1 MPREAAGRGD
11 AAAKPLAVRPPKNS
25 NAKTVVTVPAVPVP
39 AVPPEVRPEPQRQHL
54 SAAIPA
60 KFHAR
65 ARRDAAA
72 FYLTQLAKGVLSGEL
87 VIAVGEQQIQLAT
100 AEFVILKIEAKQR
113 KRANHV
119 SVKLRWPRRPLIRVA
134 PARGDR
140 DGR

>member
-11 AAAKPLAVRPPKNS
+11 IVAKPLAVRPS
-25 NAKTVVTVPAVPVP
+25 RTAAAKAVTVVPETPVERQ
-39 AVPPEVRPEPQRQHL
+39 AQREQQVG
-54 SAAIPA
+54 AAIPA

-72 FYLTQLAKGVLSGEL
+72 FYLTQLAKGVLAGEL
-87 VIAVGEQQIQLAT
+87 AIAVGEQHIQLAT
-100 AEFVILKIEAKQR
+100 SEFVILKIEAKQR
-113 KRANHV
+113 KRANHI

-134 PARGDR
+134 AAGGNR

>member
-1 MPREAAGRGD
+1 M
-11 AAAKPLAVRPPKNS
+11 
-25 NAKTVVTVPAVPVP
+25 
-39 AVPPEVRPEPQRQHL
+39 

-60 KFHAR
+60 KFHSR

-72 FYLTQLAKGVLSGEL
+72 FYLSQLARGMLAGEL
-87 VIAVGEQQIQLAT
+87 TFAVGEQQIQLAM
-100 AEFVILKIEAKQR
+100 AEFVFLKIEAKQR

-134 PARGDR
+134 AGGR

>member
-1 MPREAAGRGD
+1 MPRGEVTGRGD
-11 AAAKPLAVRPPKNS
+11 VAAKALAVRQPRS
-25 NAKTVVTVPAVPVP
+25 VSAKAVPAEP
-39 AVPPEVRPEPQRQHL
+39 AAPPPTVQQATQREQVT
-54 SAAIPA
+54 AAIPA

-87 VIAVGEQQIQLAT
+87 SIVVGEQQVQLAT
-100 AEFVILKIEAKQR
+100 AEFVVLKIEVKQR

-134 PARGDR
+134 AVRGDR
-140 DGR
+140 NGR

>member
-1 MPREAAGRGD
+1 MPRGEVTGRGD
-11 AAAKPLAVRPPKNS
+11 VAAKALAVRQS
-25 NAKTVVTVPAVPVP
+25 RTASAKAVPAVPV
-39 AVPPEVRPEPQRQHL
+39 APPTVQATQREQVT
-54 SAAIPA
+54 AAIPA

-87 VIAVGEQQIQLAT
+87 SIVVGEQQIQLAT
-100 AEFVILKIEAKQR
+100 AEFVVLKIEAKQR

-134 PARGDR
+134 AARGDR
-140 DGR
+140 NGR

>member
-11 AAAKPLAVRPPKNS
+11 IVAKPLAVRPARTAA
-25 NAKTVVTVPAVPVP
+25 AKAVTVV
-39 AVPPEVRPEPQRQHL
+39 PETPLERRAQREQQVG
-54 SAAIPA
+54 AAIPA

-72 FYLTQLAKGVLSGEL
+72 FYLTQLAKGVLAGEL
-87 VIAVGEQQIQLAT
+87 AIAVGEQHIQLAT
-100 AEFVILKIEAKQR
+100 SEFVILKIEAKQR

-134 PARGDR
+134 AAGGNR

>member
-1 MPREAAGRGD
+1 MPRGEVTGRGD
-11 AAAKPLAVRPPKNS
+11 VAAKALAVRQS
-25 NAKTVVTVPAVPVP
+25 RSVSAKPVP
-39 AVPPEVRPEPQRQHL
+39 AVPAAPPPTVQATQREQVT
-54 SAAIPA
+54 AAIPA

-87 VIAVGEQQIQLAT
+87 SIVVGEQQIQLAT
-100 AEFVILKIEAKQR
+100 AEFVVLKIEAKQR

-134 PARGDR
+134 EARGDR
-140 DGR
+140 NGR

>member
-1 MPREAAGRGD
+1 MGFGSTRTKAVAPAPETTTLARPAPREQVG
-11 AAAKPLAVRPPKNS
+11 
-25 NAKTVVTVPAVPVP
+25 
-39 AVPPEVRPEPQRQHL
+39 
-54 SAAIPA
+54 AAIPA

-87 VIAVGEQQIQLAT
+87 AIAVGDQQVQLAT
-100 AEFVILKIEAKQR
+100 SEFVILKIEAKQR
-113 KRANHV
+113 KRANHI

-134 PARGDR
+134 AAKGDR

>member
-1 MPREAAGRGD
+1 MPREAAGRGEIVS
-11 AAAKPLAVRPPKNS
+11 KPLAVRQS
-25 NAKTVVTVPAVPVP
+25 RTANAKAVA
-39 AVPPEVRPEPQRQHL
+39 AVPPPTALERPAQKEQRVI
-54 SAAIPA
+54 AAIPA

-72 FYLTQLAKGVLSGEL
+72 FYLTQLAKGVLAGEL
-87 VIAVGEQQIQLAT
+87 ALAVGDQQIQLAT
-100 AEFVILKIEAKQR
+100 SEFVILKIEAKQR

-134 PARGDR
+134 AAGGNR

>member
-1 MPREAAGRGD
+1 MPRDATGRGD
-11 AAAKPLAVRPPKNS
+11 IVSKPLAVRQPRTASTK
-25 NAKTVVTVPAVPVP
+25 AVAPVP
-39 AVPPEVRPEPQRQHL
+39 PPETATLAGPVRREQVG
-54 SAAIPA
+54 AAIPA

-72 FYLTQLAKGVLSGEL
+72 FYLTQLAKGVLAGEL
-87 VIAVGEQQIQLAT
+87 AIAVGDQQIQLAT
-100 AEFVILKIEAKQR
+100 SEFVILKIEAKQR

-134 PARGDR
+134 AAGGNR

>member
-1 MPREAAGRGD
+1 MPREAAGRGEIV
-11 AAAKPLAVRPPKNS
+11 AKPVAVRQSRVASTK
-25 NAKTVVTVPAVPVP
+25 AVA
-39 AVPPEVRPEPQRQHL
+39 AVPPPETTTLARPAQREQV

-72 FYLTQLAKGVLSGEL
+72 FYLTQLAKGVLAGEL
-87 VIAVGEQQIQLAT
+87 AIAVGDQQIQLAT
-100 AEFVILKIEAKQR
+100 SEFVILKIEAKQR
-113 KRANHV
+113 KRANHI

-134 PARGDR
+134 AAGGNR

>member
-11 AAAKPLAVRPPKNS
+11 IVAKPLAVRPS
-25 NAKTVVTVPAVPVP
+25 RAAAAKAVTVVPETPLERPA
-39 AVPPEVRPEPQRQHL
+39 QREQQVG
-54 SAAIPA
+54 AAIPA

-72 FYLTQLAKGVLSGEL
+72 FYLTQLAKGVLAGEL
-87 VIAVGEQQIQLAT
+87 AITVGEQHIQLAT
-100 AEFVILKIEAKQR
+100 SEFVILKIEAKQR
-113 KRANHV
+113 KRANHI

-134 PARGDR
+134 AAGGNR

>member
-11 AAAKPLAVRPPKNS
+11 IVSKPLAVRQS
-25 NAKTVVTVPAVPVP
+25 RTVAAKAVTVVPEAPV
-39 AVPPEVRPEPQRQHL
+39 ERPVQREQQVG
-54 SAAIPA
+54 AAIPA
-60 KFHAR
+60 KFQAR

-72 FYLTQLAKGVLSGEL
+72 FYLTQLAKGVLAGEL
-87 VIAVGEQQIQLAT
+87 AIAVGEQHIRLAT
-100 AEFVILKIEAKQR
+100 SEFVMLKIEAKQR

-134 PARGDR
+134 AAGGNR

>member
-1 MPREAAGRGD
+1 MPREAQGRGD
-11 AAAKPLAVRPPKNS
+11 IVAKPLAVRPS
-25 NAKTVVTVPAVPVP
+25 RTASAKGVAVVPDTPPA
-39 AVPPEVRPEPQRQHL
+39 RPQREQQV

-60 KFHAR
+60 KFHGR

-72 FYLTQLAKGVLSGEL
+72 FYLTQLAKGVLAGEL
-87 VIAVGEQQIQLAT
+87 AIAVGEHHIQLAT
-100 AEFVILKIEAKQR
+100 SEFVILKIEAKQR

-134 PARGDR
+134 AAGGNR

>member
-1 MPREAAGRGD
+1 M
-11 AAAKPLAVRPPKNS
+11 
-25 NAKTVVTVPAVPVP
+25 
-39 AVPPEVRPEPQRQHL
+39 

-87 VIAVGEQQIQLAT
+87 VIAVGDQHVPLAT

-134 PARGDR
+134 PARRDR
-140 DGR
+140 DGG

>member
-1 MPREAAGRGD
+1 MPREAAGRGEIV
-11 AAAKPLAVRPPKNS
+11 AKPLAVRPSRTAGTK
-25 NAKTVVTVPAVPVP
+25 AVAPVP
-39 AVPPEVRPEPQRQHL
+39 PPETTLARSAQREQVG
-54 SAAIPA
+54 AAIPA

-87 VIAVGEQQIQLAT
+87 AIAVGDQQIQLAT
-100 AEFVILKIEAKQR
+100 SEFVILKIEAKQR

-134 PARGDR
+134 AVKGDR

>member
-11 AAAKPLAVRPPKNS
+11 IVAKPLAVRPS
-25 NAKTVVTVPAVPVP
+25 RTVTAKAMAVVPETPPPRPAQKEQQVG
-39 AVPPEVRPEPQRQHL
+39 
-54 SAAIPA
+54 AAIPA

-72 FYLTQLAKGVLSGEL
+72 FYLTQLAKGVLAGEL
-87 VIAVGEQQIQLAT
+87 AIAVGEQHIRLAT
-100 AEFVILKIEAKQR
+100 SEFVILKIEAKQR

-134 PARGDR
+134 AAGGNR

>member
-11 AAAKPLAVRPPKNS
+11 IVAKPLAVRPSRTIATK
-25 NAKTVVTVPAVPVP
+25 AVAVVPETPV
-39 AVPPEVRPEPQRQHL
+39 ARPTQREQQVG
-54 SAAIPA
+54 AAIPA

-72 FYLTQLAKGVLSGEL
+72 FYLTQLAKGVLAGEL
-87 VIAVGEQQIQLAT
+87 AIAVGEQTIRLAT
-100 AEFVILKIEAKQR
+100 SEFVILKIEAKQR

-134 PARGDR
+134 AAGGNR

>member
-1 MPREAAGRGD
+1 MPRDATGRG
-11 AAAKPLAVRPPKNS
+11 AIVAKPLAVRQSRTAGPK
-25 NAKTVVTVPAVPVP
+25 AVAVAPETPLAQPA
-39 AVPPEVRPEPQRQHL
+39 QREQQV

-72 FYLTQLAKGVLSGEL
+72 FYLTQLAKGVLAGEL
-87 VIAVGEQQIQLAT
+87 AIAVGEQHIQLAT
-100 AEFVILKIEAKQR
+100 SEFVILKIDAKQR

-119 SVKLRWPRRPLIRVA
+119 SVKLRWPRRPLIRIA
-134 PARGDR
+134 TAGGNR